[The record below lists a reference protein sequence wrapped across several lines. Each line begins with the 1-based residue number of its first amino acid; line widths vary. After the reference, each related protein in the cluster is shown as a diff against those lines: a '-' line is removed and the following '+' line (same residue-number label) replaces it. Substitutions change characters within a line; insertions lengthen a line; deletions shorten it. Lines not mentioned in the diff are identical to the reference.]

1 MKPYPWYVSNV
12 EMAQSNKETHE
23 LTAKAEWIAVCE
35 FTKDNADKPYKLVR
49 LPDNG
54 EGARGYVVQNITGR

>member
-1 MKPYPWYVSNV
+1 
-12 EMAQSNKETHE
+12 MAQSNKETHE

-54 EGARGYVVQNITGR
+54 EGARGYIVQNITGR